1 MAFEEYKKILEEEKA
16 KLERE
21 LSLIAKKNPS
31 NPDDWQAK
39 APEMNPMTSDVS
51 ELADV
56 FEELE
61 TQTGIEYQLEER
73 LKKVNEALKRV
84 ADGSYG
90 ICVECGGKIEEK
102 RLKAN
107 PIARGCIKHAKYKP

>member
-1 MAFEEYKKILEEEKA
+1 MAFEEYKKILEEEKV

-39 APEMNPMTSDVS
+39 APEMNPMASDVS

-61 TQTGIEYQLEER
+61 TQTGIEYQLEEQ
-73 LKKVNEALKRV
+73 LKKVNEALRRIAQGK
-84 ADGSYG
+84 YG
-90 ICVECGGKIEEK
+90 TCMECGKPIEEK
-102 RLKAN
+102 RLMAN
-107 PIARGCIKHAKYKP
+107 PIAKGCIKHAKYKP